1 MNSAK
6 EIILKELKK
15 NKGIYI
21 SGENLCTGLGIS
33 RTAVFKHIR
42 SLKKL
47 GYSIVSQKR
56 LGYCLTEIPDILVP
70 SEIKEGLKTR
80 YIGKN
85 IYHFNNIVST
95 NDYAKIIAARG
106 VEDGT
111 IVIACTQSSGRGR
124 LGRNWASPSGGIWF
138 SVILY
143 PEIEPHNAPKMTM
156 ISALSVTQALKKVTG
171 LDVKIKWPNDILV
184 GLKQQGSRKVL
195 FRKICGI
202 LTEMN
207 AEMDKVNWIV
217 IGIGVNVNN
226 RIPVNL
232 QSTACSLASVIGGEL
247 SKVRILQEILRAL
260 EYNYTEFVT
269 KGFDSIL
276 KGYKQ
281 HAAFLGKNVRVDYMG
296 KHIWGTAVD
305 IDCDGTL
312 IIRSRSK
319 KLKIIAGDI
328 AFL

>member
-6 EIILKELKK
+6 EIILKKLKK

-21 SGENLCTGLGIS
+21 SGEKLCAEIGIS

-70 SEIKEGLKTR
+70 FEIGEGLKTR
-80 YIGKN
+80 FIGKN
-85 IYHFNNIVST
+85 IYHLDNIGST
-95 NDYAKIIAARG
+95 NDYAKKLAAKG
-106 VEDGT
+106 VGDGT
-111 IVIACTQSSGRGR
+111 IVIASTQSSGRGR
-124 LGRNWASPSGGIWF
+124 LGRKWASHSGGIWL

-143 PEIEPHNAPKMTM
+143 PDIDPYNAPKMTM

-171 LDVKIKWPNDILV
+171 LDVKIKWPNDVLV
-184 GLKQQGSRKVL
+184 ELKHQGRRKVSY
-195 FRKICGI
+195 RKICGI

-217 IGIGVNVNN
+217 MGIGVNVNN

-232 QSTACSLASVIGGEL
+232 QSTACSLASLMGREL
-247 SKVRILQEILRAL
+247 SKVTILQEILRAL
-260 EYNYTEFVT
+260 EYNYTEFVA
-269 KGFDSIL
+269 KGFDKIL
-276 KGYKQ
+276 KGYKC
-281 HAAFLGKNVRVDYMG
+281 HSAFLGENIGVDYMG
-296 KHIWGTAVD
+296 KRIRATAVD

-312 IIRSRSK
+312 IIKSRSK
-319 KLKIIAGDI
+319 KHKIIAGDI
-328 AFL
+328 TF